1 MVPKGEWDATTA
13 YVRLDVVLYNGS
25 SWVAIQDS
33 TGQVPAEGST
43 YWQLLASGV
52 DITNYYTKSQVDVKM
67 AGKQDTRL
75 EVEFTMSTDIGT
87 GVVTYTAS
95 KSVAEVMAA
104 MQDGRDVIGKMGQGG
119 MISDN
124 YDYYHIF
131 ADKYNA
137 LLWGRLSNDAEIELF
152 VQQQSALTRHVIAL
166 QERLVS
172 GTSIKTVNG
181 VSLLGGGNVD
191 VSEVEVVS
199 FSHVIGS
206 VDDFAADKS
215 VGDIYNA
222 YYANKLVVGVL
233 HGSGEALMFVLVNC
247 DPDSDL
253 YHFVSPQTNYTV
265 TLDWLGVDE
274 YTFRRVS
281 TVFATLQELAGKQ
294 DVSPITNAASG
305 ALTVN
310 EYRDFGTVSALTVTL
325 TGGTMANYDLYKFA
339 FTCASDSTTLTL
351 PSGVKL
357 PVDMEMEMAA
367 GRRFECVIDYANC
380 LTFNCWD

>member
-1 MVPKGEWDATTA
+1 MVPKGEWDASTA

-33 TGQVPAEGST
+33 TGQVPADGST

-52 DITNYYTKSQVDVKM
+52 DITNYYTKTQVDEKM
-67 AGKQDTRL
+67 SGKQDTRL

-95 KSVAEVMAA
+95 KSVAEIMAA
-104 MQDGRDVIGKMGQGG
+104 MQDGRDIIGKMGQGG

-137 LLWGRLSNDAEIELF
+137 LLWGRLSNEADIELF

-181 VSLLGGGNVD
+181 VSLLGGGDVD
-191 VSEVEVVS
+191 TKPSVVLTA
-199 FSHVIGS
+199 VMGS
-206 VDDFAADKS
+206 VDYQVQGYS
-215 VGDIYNA
+215 VDSFSSAWERGCICSLRLSGGQYDGLELMCIGFYLDDGYKIFMFSGYNGVS
-222 YYANKLVVGVL
+222 LVGAELYTDGIV
-233 HGSGEALMFVLVNC
+233 
-247 DPDSDL
+247 SD
-253 YHFVSPQTNYTV
+253 N
-265 TLDWLGVDE
+265 TLNLN
-274 YTFRRVS
+274 T
-281 TVFATLQELAGKQ
+281 KQ

-325 TGGTMANYDLYKFA
+325 SGGTMTNYDLYKFA
-339 FTCASDSTTLTL
+339 FVCASDATTLTL

-357 PVDMEMEMAA
+357 PVGIEMEMAA
-367 GRRFECVIDYANC
+367 GRRFECVIDYASC

>member
-13 YVRLDVVLYNGS
+13 YTRLDVVLYNGS

-33 TGQVPAEGST
+33 TGQVPADGST

-67 AGKQDTRL
+67 SGKQGARL
-75 EVEFTMSTDIGT
+75 EVEFTESTDIGS

-104 MQDGRDVIGKMGQGG
+104 MQDGRDIIAKMGQGG

-137 LLWGRLSNDAEIELF
+137 LLWGRLTNDASIEFF

-181 VSLLGGGNVD
+181 VSLLGGGDVD
-191 VSEVEVVS
+191 TKPSVVLTA
-199 FSHVIGS
+199 VMGS
-206 VDDFAADKS
+206 VDYQVQGYSVDSFSSAYERGCICSLRLSGGQYDGLELMCTGFYMDGGDKIFTFGCWTGVS
-215 VGDIYNA
+215 
-222 YYANKLVVGVL
+222 LVLAEV
-233 HGSGEALMFVLVNC
+233 FVNGTV
-247 DPDSDL
+247 SDG
-253 YHFVSPQTNYTV
+253 
-265 TLDWLGVDE
+265 TLNLN
-274 YTFRRVS
+274 T
-281 TVFATLQELAGKQ
+281 KQ

-310 EYRDFGTVSALTVTL
+310 EYRDFGSVSALTVTL

-351 PSGVKL
+351 PIGVKL

-367 GRRFECVIDYANC
+367 GRRFECTIDYANC